1 MSTVGVFIFVSEA
14 VFDLLLLIHLQNVLL
29 PGCSYDLWLSP
40 AVSPHTCAVSL
51 WLTSVTRLW
60 LSSHPSTL

>member
-14 VFDLLLLIHLQNVLL
+14 VFYLLLLIYLQNVLL

-51 WLTSVTRLW
+51 
-60 LSSHPSTL
+60 